1 MDLRLE
7 KEPKNKNNNTI
18 VINAIVINQ
27 CQEYNATVALALSG
41 QLKSA
46 HFPY

>member
-7 KEPKNKNNNTI
+7 KEAKNKNNNTI

-27 CQEYNATVALALSG
+27 CQVYNAAVAVALSG
-41 QLKSA
+41 QLKLA
-46 HFPY
+46 HFAY